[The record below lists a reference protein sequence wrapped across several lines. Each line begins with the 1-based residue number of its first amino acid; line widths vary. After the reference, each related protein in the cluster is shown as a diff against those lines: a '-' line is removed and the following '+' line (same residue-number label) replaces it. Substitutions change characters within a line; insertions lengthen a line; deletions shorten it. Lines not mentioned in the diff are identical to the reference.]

1 MRLKTA
7 KWLAIVLAAQM
18 AALPALAQ
26 APVAR
31 ITVTGEG
38 RVESAPDMATITLGV
53 QTQGA
58 TAAKALAANSAQL
71 AAVLE
76 RLKAS
81 GIAERDLQTSGL
93 TLGPQMDYSRQGQ
106 PPRVIGY
113 EVSNMLTVRV
123 RDLSLLGGVLDQA
136 VSDGANT
143 FHGLNF
149 GLADPSAALDAA
161 RVQAVTEAKRKAAM
175 MAGAAG
181 ARLGAVLDMAEQGGM
196 IDPRPMFRSAVAM
209 EAAAVPVQ
217 GGEVSY
223 SVSVTVSWALV
234 PE

>member
-7 KWLAIVLAAQM
+7 KVLAVALAAQM
-18 AALPALAQ
+18 MALPVVAQ
-26 APVAR
+26 TAVAR
-31 ITVTGEG
+31 ITVSGEG

-93 TLGPQMDYSRQGQ
+93 SLGPQMDYSRQGQ

-123 RDLSLLGGVLDQA
+123 RDLDLLGGVLDQA

-143 FHGLNF
+143 FHGLSF
-149 GLADPSAALDAA
+149 AVADPVAGLDAA
-161 RVQAVTEAKRKAAM
+161 RVQAVTEARRKATM

-181 ARLGAVLDMAEQGGM
+181 ARLGGVLEMAEQGGM
-196 IDPRPMFRSAVAM
+196 IDPRPMFRGAVAI

-223 SVSVTVSWALV
+223 SVSVTVTWALM